1 MEASNLGIIL
11 QYIPLLIYQVFVSAF
26 GVQHSGPPTTFV
38 NSPLLR
44 LAGQMKKARG
54 LTIASCILEG
64 DPSDYKQETLSNV
77 KSDLQDLLS
86 KEGVVG
92 FVRYDKEP

>member
-1 MEASNLGIIL
+1 M
-11 QYIPLLIYQVFVSAF
+11 F
-26 GVQHSGPPTTFV
+26 GAHHSGPPTTFV
-38 NSPLLR
+38 NAPLLR

-64 DPSDYKQETLSNV
+64 DPSNYNPELLADV
-77 KSDLQDLLS
+77 KSDLQELLV

-92 FVRYDKEP
+92 FVRNIM